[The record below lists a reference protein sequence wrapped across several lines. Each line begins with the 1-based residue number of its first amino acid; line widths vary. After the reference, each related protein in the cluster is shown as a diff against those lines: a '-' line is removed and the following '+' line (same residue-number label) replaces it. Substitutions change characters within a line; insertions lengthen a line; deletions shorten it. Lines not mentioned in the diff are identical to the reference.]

1 MPPNTKKRHKVERD
15 MVLAR
20 LAAVETLGL
29 LGQKVEQ
36 TSGTD
41 RTRALTRIKTAMLPG
56 VIDDTVA
63 GQVLDMLLRQLR
75 DAPLNIN
82 FRANE
87 FFAEKP
93 KIDRYQSKFEKMRT
107 AGAPMGKSRDEA
119 EGKMFGYTSAKGTN
133 LKPGESAA
141 KDRMAQYGD
150 WTGPEFQGVIRPRY
164 CSLNFAHLLDGFG
177 AQWGRS
183 HFVLRDHLKP
193 NASYLHTDSFDE
205 ALSSK
210 ATEAT
215 MQAMMATFHNMTR
228 LVANM
233 PDVMLEMLIDSVST
247 KLQRDQAW
255 AGVKKKYNFGST
267 LYIEAQVHSEI
278 IFARD
283 LAELRICREDLTKA
297 NGDTA
302 KKYLDK
308 FASKN
313 GVTVTYFD

>member
-1 MPPNTKKRHKVERD
+1 

-36 TSGTD
+36 TSAAD
-41 RTRALTRIKTAMLPG
+41 RTRALARIKTAMLPG

-63 GQVLDMLLRQLR
+63 GQILDMLLRRLR

-82 FRANE
+82 FKANE
-87 FFAEKP
+87 FFAAKP
-93 KIDRYQSKFEKMRT
+93 KVDRYQSKFEKMRT

-119 EGKMFGYTSAKGTN
+119 EQKMFGYTSAKGTN
-133 LKPGESAA
+133 PSPGESAA
-141 KDRMAQYGD
+141 KDRMSQYGD
-150 WTGPEFQGVIRPRY
+150 WTGPEFQGIIRPRY
-164 CSLNFAHLLDGFG
+164 CSLNFAYLLDGFG

-193 NASYLHTDSFDE
+193 NASFLHTDSFDE
-205 ALSSK
+205 ALDRK
-210 ATEAT
+210 ATEASV
-215 MQAMMATFHNMTR
+215 QAKMASFHNMTR

-247 KLQRDQAW
+247 KLQPEQVW
-255 AGVKKKYNFGST
+255 AAVKKKYNFGST
-267 LYIEAQVHSEI
+267 LYVEAQVHSEI

-283 LAELRICREDLTKA
+283 LAQLRICREELAKP
-297 NGDTA
+297 NGDAA
-302 KKYLDK
+302 KKHIEK
-308 FASKN
+308 FGAKN
-313 GVTVTYFD
+313 KVTVTYFD

>member
-1 MPPNTKKRHKVERD
+1 MPSSKKRHKIERD

-36 TSGTD
+36 SADAD
-41 RTRALTRIKTAMLPG
+41 RTVALNRIKTAMLPG

-75 DAPLNIN
+75 GAPLNIN
-82 FRANE
+82 FAANE

-93 KIDRYQSKFEKMRT
+93 KTDRYQSKFETMRT
-107 AGAPMGKSRDEA
+107 AGAPMGKPRDEA
-119 EGKMFGYTSAKGTN
+119 EQKMFGYSSAKGAN
-133 LKPGESAA
+133 PSPGESAA

-150 WTGPEFQGVIRPRY
+150 WTGADFKGIIRPRY

-205 ALSSK
+205 ALDRK
-210 ATEAT
+210 ATEASV
-215 MQAMMATFHNMTR
+215 QAKMATFHNMTR

-233 PDVMLEMLIDSVST
+233 PDVMLDMLIDSVST
-247 KLQRDQAW
+247 KLQRGQTW
-255 AGVKKKYNFGST
+255 AALKKTYNFGST
-267 LYIEAQVHSEI
+267 LYVEAQVHSEI

-283 LAELRICREDLTKA
+283 LAEVRVCRGDFAKA
-297 NGDTA
+297 NGDLA
-302 KKYLDK
+302 RKHVEK
-308 FASKN
+308 FGPKN
-313 GVTVTYFD
+313 NVTVTYFD